1 MISCSRLLIRPIANK
16 IIRSQYLSSTASH
29 NNTFGNSV
37 KDALKAGEKYGTLS
51 VAVLAVLGAVAGV
64 STTLKA
70 NDEKLKASIEMTN
83 EKLKTNDEKL
93 ASLEKLNKDL
103 INEKLK
109 ANNEKIKANNEKI
122 ASLEKLMDE
131 KINSSVQKSVHVALE
146 NFLKYSY
153 SNEYEDMRVKHAKQS
168 IVSKDNDISIDISD
182 DSKTKTKD

>member
-83 EKLKTNDEKL
+83 EKLKTSIEKL
-93 ASLEKLNKDL
+93 
-103 INEKLK
+103 
-109 ANNEKIKANNEKI
+109 

-153 SNEYEDMRVKHAKQS
+153 SNEYKDMRVKHAKQS
-168 IVSKDNDISIDISD
+168 IVSKDDDISIDISD

>member
-1 MISCSRLLIRPIANK
+1 
-16 IIRSQYLSSTASH
+16 
-29 NNTFGNSV
+29 
-37 KDALKAGEKYGTLS
+37 
-51 VAVLAVLGAVAGV
+51 
-64 STTLKA
+64 
-70 NDEKLKASIEMTN
+70 MTN

-109 ANNEKIKANNEKI
+109 ANNEKLKASIEMTNEKLKTNDEKI